1 MHEFRA
7 APSWEV
13 HLRLVGRKLVFWDHR
28 WISVPLPL
36 PPIVD
41 VLPYTPGT
49 RTQPGSD
56 TKGEP
61 GAEEHNVLCIKRLQM
76 GKIVDGFEGIVYGA
90 RKEAQRQKQPAKAEI
105 QKVRKEKDQFATDLN
120 SMEDFSI
127 FSDLSKLS
135 H

>member
-1 MHEFRA
+1 M
-7 APSWEV
+7 
-13 HLRLVGRKLVFWDHR
+13 
-28 WISVPLPL
+28 PLPL

-61 GAEEHNVLCIKRLQM
+61 GAEEHDELCIKRLQM
-76 GKIVDGFEGIVYGA
+76 GKIVDGFERIVYGA

>member
-1 MHEFRA
+1 GSPQRLACAPLRRAVHEFRA
-7 APSWEV
+7 APFWEV
-13 HLRLVGRKLVFWDHR
+13 RLRLVGRKLVFWDHR
-28 WISVPLPL
+28 WTSVPLPL

-61 GAEEHNVLCIKRLQM
+61 GAEEHDALCIKRLQT

-90 RKEAQRQKQPAKAEI
+90 RKDAQRQKQPAKAEI
-105 QKVRKEKDQFATDLN
+105 QK
-120 SMEDFSI
+120 
-127 FSDLSKLS
+127 
-135 H
+135 